1 MNRRDKM
8 KNTNGL
14 TLSDNYVYTPSTTDI
29 TIRWR
34 KMGWIPP
41 TEDPKYQKKWA
52 DFRMQCAQ
60 GIESLGR
67 AASKFNPAVIRWE
80 KGEA

>member
-1 MNRRDKM
+1 M
-8 KNTNGL
+8 KKATNGM
-14 TLSDNYVYTPSTTDI
+14 TPGDNYVYTPSTTDI

-52 DFRMQCAQ
+52 DFRIMTVQ

-67 AASKFNPAVIRWE
+67 PAPHFNPSVVKWKE
-80 KGEA
+80 G